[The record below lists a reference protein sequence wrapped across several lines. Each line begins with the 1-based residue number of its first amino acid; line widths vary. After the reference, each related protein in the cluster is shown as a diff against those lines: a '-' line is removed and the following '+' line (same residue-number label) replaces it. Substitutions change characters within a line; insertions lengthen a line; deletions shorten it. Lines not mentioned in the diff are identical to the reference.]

1 MGEYPTETPRRL
13 GALLLAALGVAFLA
27 HGGALSGGFVFDD
40 VPLLVATD
48 CHHGV
53 ERIPA
58 MFDFS
63 SGSICTL
70 RPLRSIT
77 HALEYEV
84 FGLQPWGYHLTNVV
98 LHGLVVF
105 TGGLLVRRLFGHA
118 ALALATALLF
128 AVHPLGVE
136 AVANIAGRRD
146 VMACLCALLAVHA
159 WLSRRDLLGLA
170 VLTLGLLSHES
181 AAATGLVLG
190 VLHLLRPDLRRWR
203 MLALWWGW
211 IATFALWKFGAHDHS
226 QRADLWGGSLA
237 AHVGTV
243 LHGHLHYFGL
253 ALWPADLQADYSPN
267 GFPIATGLLEAG
279 PLGGLALVGGS
290 VTVAVLAARRAP
302 GVTLGLAGWFLFLL
316 PSSQLKP
323 HHELLA
329 EHRTYIALWGLCGLG
344 AAVLCHPRLQGGALR
359 PARLA
364 AVMAPLLTVMLLR
377 TWTRVEDWH
386 SEETL
391 WSSTLEVAPE
401 VGRAHANLG
410 SIRAEQGRDAD
421 AFAHFTVA
429 LTVRPDLCPAY
440 FNRAMLQARAGRTAE
455 AAEDA
460 RAAWRCQPRARWRAP
475 VGRMLLQACAL
486 DDALGVLGAD
496 DPALASARATCAAAP
511 RQGVTP
517 P

>member
-1 MGEYPTETPRRL
+1 VGEHPTDPPARL
-13 GALLLAALGVAFLA
+13 AALLLAALGVAFLA
-27 HGGALSGGFVFDD
+27 YGGALAGGFVFDD
-40 VPLLVATD
+40 VPLLLATD

-53 ERIPA
+53 QRIPA
-58 MFDFS
+58 MFDFD

-70 RPLRSIT
+70 RPLRSTT

-84 FGLQPWGYHLTNVV
+84 YGLQPWGYHLTNVV
-98 LHGLVVF
+98 LHALVVF

-146 VMACLCALLAVHA
+146 VMACLFSLLAVHA
-159 WLSRRDLLGLA
+159 WLSRRDLQGLA

-203 MLALWWGW
+203 MLAVWWGW

-226 QRADLWGGSLA
+226 QRAGLWGGGLA

-267 GFPIATGLLEAG
+267 GFPIATGLLEVGPMAG
-279 PLGGLALVGGS
+279 LVLIGGS
-290 VTVAVLAARRAP
+290 VVAAVLAARKAP
-302 GVTLGLAGWFLFLL
+302 GITLGLVWWFLFLL

-344 AAVLCHPRLQGGALR
+344 AAALCHPRLQSGALR
-359 PARLA
+359 PTRLA
-364 AVMAPLLTVMLLR
+364 ALMAPLLTLMLLR

-391 WSSTLEVAPE
+391 WTSTLEVAPE

-429 LTVRPDLCPAY
+429 IAVRPDLCPAY
-440 FNRAMLQARAGRTAE
+440 FNRATLQARAGRIAE

-460 RAAWRCQPRARWRAP
+460 RAAWRCQPRTRWRAP
-475 VGRMLLQACAL
+475 VGRMLLRACAL
-486 DDALGVLGAD
+486 GDALEVLGAD
-496 DPALASARATCAAAP
+496 DPELVSARATCARP
-511 RQGVTP
+511 PGVSP

>member
-1 MGEYPTETPRRL
+1 M
-13 GALLLAALGVAFLA
+13 
-27 HGGALSGGFVFDD
+27 
-40 VPLLVATD
+40 
-48 CHHGV
+48 
-53 ERIPA
+53 
-58 MFDFS
+58 
-63 SGSICTL
+63 
-70 RPLRSIT
+70 
-77 HALEYEV
+77 
-84 FGLQPWGYHLTNVV
+84 V
-98 LHGLVVF
+98 LHALVVF

-118 ALALATALLF
+118 TLALATALLF

-146 VMACLCALLAVHA
+146 VMACLFSLLAVHA
-159 WLSRRDLLGLA
+159 WLSRRDRLGLA

-203 MLALWWGW
+203 MLAVWWGW

-226 QRADLWGGSLA
+226 QRAGLWGGGLA
-237 AHVGTV
+237 THVGTV

-267 GFPIATGLLEAG
+267 GFPIAAGLFEVGPMTGLVLI
-279 PLGGLALVGGS
+279 GGS
-290 VTVAVLAARRAP
+290 VVAAVLAARKAP
-302 GVTLGLAGWFLFLL
+302 GITLGLAWWFLFLL

-344 AAVLCHPRLQGGALR
+344 AAVLCHPRLHGGGLR

-364 AVMAPLLTVMLLR
+364 ALMAPLLTLMLLR

-391 WSSTLEVAPE
+391 WTSTLEVAPE

-429 LTVRPDLCPAY
+429 IAVRPDLCPAY
-440 FNRAMLQARAGRTAE
+440 FNRATLQARAGRTAE

-460 RAAWRCQPRARWRAP
+460 RAAWRCQPRTRWRTP
-475 VGRMLLQACAL
+475 VGRMLLRACAL
-486 DDALGVLGAD
+486 GDAAEVLGAD
-496 DPALASARATCAAAP
+496 DPELARARATCAQAP
-511 RQGVTP
+511 RPNLSP